1 MQNKRRVGER
11 YEELAA
17 DYLSKLGYEII
28 EKNFRCRCGE
38 IDLIAKQDEYLVFVE
53 VKYRSTLAK
62 GYPEEAVNFKKQ
74 KIISR
79 VADYYMM
86 KNRMET
92 NNMTVRFDVVS
103 ILGNELTLYQ
113 NAFEYCR

>member
-1 MQNKRRVGER
+1 MKNKRRVGTI

-17 DYLSKLGYEII
+17 DYLSKSGYEII
-28 EKNFRCRCGE
+28 EKNFRCRYGE

-53 VKYRSTLAK
+53 VKYRSTLK
-62 GYPEEAVNFKKQ
+62 SGYPEEAVNFKKQ
-74 KIISR
+74 KIICR

-86 KNRMET
+86 KNRSELD
-92 NNMTVRFDVVS
+92 NITVRFDVVTF
-103 ILGNELTLYQ
+103 LGNEVALYQ